1 MYGKVSR
8 NACVNSKGHSPLVL
22 RRLRVATHEKSLNNE
37 FQGGAFCARQAGF
50 DFTWTTDIR
59 VKHLHSSPA
68 SCFSVFHGNHT
79 LLTLPH
85 THHKADNHIL
95 PSSPFLSGSRS
106 SRGFRESWNKMKD
119 VSWQSEMSTCPKFR
133 NHRFLDESR
142 RLLGGNAKKDKVK
155 LIFCPFAETVWSA
168 CHFLAAPS
176 QSLQTK
182 DSRRLSTQSLQTV
195 SKTEEK
201 HAFFPCALP
210 LCFPWCQIFRFHNP
224 LLKYLPQKHFPE
236 FQAHGTKAHFPW

>member
-1 MYGKVSR
+1 MLRRKCMKVSR

-37 FQGGAFCARQAGF
+37 FQGGACCARQAGF

-68 SCFSVFHGNHT
+68 SCFSAVFHGNHT

-85 THHKADNHIL
+85 THHKVDNHIL
-95 PSSPFLSGSRS
+95 PSSPFLLGSRS
-106 SRGFRESWNKMKD
+106 LQGFRENWNKRMKD
-119 VSWQSEMSTCPKFR
+119 VSWQSEMSTCQKFR

-142 RLLGGNAKKDKVK
+142 RLLGDNAKKDTGK

-168 CHFLAAPS
+168 WLCRGWLAAPS
-176 QSLQTK
+176 QPLQTK
-182 DSRRLSTQSLQTV
+182 DSRRLSTQSL
-195 SKTEEK
+195 
-201 HAFFPCALP
+201 
-210 LCFPWCQIFRFHNP
+210 
-224 LLKYLPQKHFPE
+224 
-236 FQAHGTKAHFPW
+236 